1 MDRKGKELFPLVRE
15 RFLQCLKQ
23 AYFLGG
29 KPQRKIGAVVETAGE
44 LARLFKRSGLFL
56 NPYGSVSVV
65 FPVRKKL
72 PVFLILVEKAF
83 LSIGNLTD

>member
-1 MDRKGKELFPLVRE
+1 MDSKGKELLPLVRE

-56 NPYGSVSVV
+56 NP
-65 FPVRKKL
+65 
-72 PVFLILVEKAF
+72 
-83 LSIGNLTD
+83 